1 MQVKGLP
8 MLESHSFG
16 TLRLPFWHT
25 GPAESS
31 ASPDAPNLTGQS
43 RPFGAG
49 PGAIEAVS
57 HRGRQSQRPSVTEA
71 VRRASV
77 TAGGA
82 ASLLLPVCLGT
93 RPLEHARFGFLDGA
107 ALAGRAPTAH
117 AENQGRLETATGNR
131 AGQDAATHR
140 YSPCRLTL
148 HGHPA
153 WLAQQSRRSR
163 ETVTVAGERE
173 RRISLLMTSRLVASL
188 LVTPHLA
195 AVSNPAR
202 PKRYSI

>member
-1 MQVKGLP
+1 MYYLQVKGLP
-8 MLESHSFG
+8 ILESHSFG

-25 GPAESS
+25 GPAGSS
-31 ASPDAPNLTGQS
+31 ASPDAPDLTGQS
-43 RPFGAG
+43 RPIGAG
-49 PGAIEAVS
+49 PRAIEAVS
-57 HRGRQSQRPSVTEA
+57 HRGRRLQRLL
-71 VRRASV
+71 V

-82 ASLLLPVCLGT
+82 ASFLLPVCLGT

-148 HGHPA
+148 HDHPA

>member
-1 MQVKGLP
+1 
-8 MLESHSFG
+8 MLESPSFG

-31 ASPDAPNLTGQS
+31 ASPDAPDRTGQS
-43 RPFGAG
+43 RPIGAG

-57 HRGRQSQRPSVTEA
+57 QRGRRLQRLL
-71 VRRASV
+71 V

-93 RPLEHARFGFLDGA
+93 RPSEHARFGFLDGA